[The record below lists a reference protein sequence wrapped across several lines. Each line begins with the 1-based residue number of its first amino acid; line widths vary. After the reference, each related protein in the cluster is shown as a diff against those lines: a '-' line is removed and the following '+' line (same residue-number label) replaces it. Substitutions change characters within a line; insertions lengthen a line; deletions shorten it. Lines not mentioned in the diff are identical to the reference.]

1 MLNIMINN
9 YVIGLIQKILEK
21 EENQTIVFKE
31 KFELKKSELVYVK
44 IVEKNNIFIKL
55 KDFSEKIENLSFVEL
70 TKLIYFINKTIS

>member
-1 MLNIMINN
+1 MINN

>member
-55 KDFSEKIENLSFVEL
+55 KDFSEKIENLSIVEL